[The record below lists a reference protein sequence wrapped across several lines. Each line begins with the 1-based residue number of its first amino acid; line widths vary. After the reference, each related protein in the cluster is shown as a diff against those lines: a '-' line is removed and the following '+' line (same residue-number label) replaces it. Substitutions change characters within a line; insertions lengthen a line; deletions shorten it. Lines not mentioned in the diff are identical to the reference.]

1 MTNIVPL
8 RNTGGFTRM
17 DNQLMDGLMA
27 IDLSAREM
35 KIVLYVAKAT
45 LNFNEGA
52 QRIPATAIAKA
63 THIHPDTVSK
73 AISGL
78 LRRRVL
84 FREGGAR
91 GDIGLC
97 DPKEWVF
104 VEQPKQTK
112 PSDSAQIIRIGSAAK
127 QTENDDSLLYSKKE
141 TPYVTLPSEEITSAP
156 SVGVEPVPAPAAK
169 TDRKTAFGLS
179 SLLADNPH
187 GLTEVLVKDWL
198 ALRKAKKAAV
208 TETVWN
214 SLNAELVKC
223 ATLGITPHVAMTE
236 ALSAGWQGF
245 KASWI
250 AKRLAEQA
258 GQASA
263 KTQVPSRHHGFA
275 DRDYTAGLR
284 QREDG
289 SYAL

>member
-1 MTNIVPL
+1 MTNIVHIDKS
-8 RNTGGFTRM
+8 RGFTRM

-91 GDIGLC
+91 GDIGLA

-104 VEQPKQTK
+104 VEDPKQTK
-112 PSDSAQIIRIGSAAK
+112 SSDSAQIVRIGSTAK
-127 QTENDDSLLYSKKE
+127 QTKTDDSLLYSKNK
-141 TPYVTLPSEEITSAP
+141 TPYVNLPSEDITSPPKVQAELP
-156 SVGVEPVPAPAAK
+156 VEPKP
-169 TDRKTAFGLS
+169 DRKAPFGLAQ
-179 SLLADNPH
+179 LLADNPH
-187 GLTEVLVKDWL
+187 QVPEQLLSDWL
-198 ALRKAKKAAV
+198 VQRKAKKAVV
-208 TETVWN
+208 TQTVWSTVN
-214 SLNAELVKC
+214 TELAKC
-223 ATLGITPHVAMTE
+223 ADAGISASTAITE

-245 KASWI
+245 KASWVVNRI
-250 AKRLAEQA
+250 RDNRQQPAMQ
-258 GQASA
+258 
-263 KTQVPSRHHGFA
+263 SRHHGF
-275 DRDYTAGLR
+275 DQIDYVGGR
-284 QREDG
+284 IQNEDG
-289 SYAL
+289 SYDI

>member
-84 FREGGAR
+84 FRDGGAR

-104 VEQPKQTK
+104 HEEPKQTK
-112 PSDSAQIIRIGSAAK
+112 SSDSAQIVRIGSAAK
-127 QTENDDSLLYSKKE
+127 QTKTDDSLLYSKNK
-141 TPYVTLPSEEITSAP
+141 TPYVNLPSEDITSP
-156 SVGVEPVPAPAAK
+156 PTVESDPVPAAK
-169 TDRKTAFGLS
+169 PDRKAPFGLAQLLANNPHQIPEQ
-179 SLLADNPH
+179 LLAD
-187 GLTEVLVKDWL
+187 WL
-198 ALRKAKKAAV
+198 AQRKAKKAAV
-208 TETVWN
+208 TTTVWGTV
-214 SLNAELVKC
+214 NAELEKC
-223 ATLGITPHVAMTE
+223 AEAGISASDAITE
-236 ALSAGWQGF
+236 VLAAGWQGF
-245 KASWI
+245 KASWVI
-250 AKRLAEQA
+250 NRIRDTRQ
-258 GQASA
+258 QP
-263 KTQVPSRHHGFA
+263 THQSRHHGFQNI
-275 DRDYTAGLR
+275 DYTRGATPNG
-284 QREDG
+284 DG
-289 SYAL
+289 SYDF

>member
-1 MTNIVPL
+1 
-8 RNTGGFTRM
+8 
-17 DNQLMDGLMA
+17 MDGLMA
-27 IDLSAREM
+27 IELSAREM

-45 LNFNEGA
+45 LNFGAGA
-52 QRIPATAIAKA
+52 QRIPATDIAKA

-104 VEQPKQTK
+104 VVEPKQTK
-112 PSDSAQIIRIGSAAK
+112 PSDPAEVVRIGSAAK
-127 QTENDDSLLYSKKE
+127 QTKTADCLLYSKKE
-141 TPYVTLPSEEITSAP
+141 TQVTLPSEEITSPLAEDEPAKPQRKAP
-156 SVGVEPVPAPAAK
+156 
-169 TDRKTAFGLS
+169 FGLKQ
-179 SLLADNPH
+179 LQADNPH
-187 GLTEVLVKDWL
+187 GLTDTLLKDWL
-198 ALRKAKKAAV
+198 ALRKEKRAAV
-208 TETVWN
+208 TATVWA

-223 ATLGITPHVAMTE
+223 QEQGIAPDVALTE

-245 KASWI
+245 KVAWI

-258 GQASA
+258 QAAPSTA
-263 KTQVPSRHHGFA
+263 NSRHHGFA
-275 DRDYTAGLR
+275 DRSYTAGLTPKG
-284 QREDG
+284 DG
-289 SYAL
+289 TYAF

>member
-1 MTNIVPL
+1 
-8 RNTGGFTRM
+8 M

-27 IDLSAREM
+27 INLSAHEI
-35 KIVLYVAKAT
+35 KVVLYVAKAT

-84 FREGGAR
+84 FRDGGAR

-97 DPKEWVF
+97 DPKEWIF
-104 VEQPKQTK
+104 TELPKQTK
-112 PSDSAQIIRIGSAAK
+112 SSDSAQIIRIGAEPK
-127 QTENDDSLLYSKKE
+127 QTETDDSLLYSKNK
-141 TPYVTLPSEEITSAP
+141 TPYENLPSEDISLLPQADP
-156 SVGVEPVPAPAAK
+156 EPTKAE
-169 TDRKTAFGLS
+169 RKKPFGLAK
-179 SLLADNPH
+179 LLADNPH
-187 GLTEVLVKDWL
+187 GLAEPLLADWL

-214 SLNAELVKC
+214 SLNAELFAC
-223 ATLGITPHVAMTE
+223 AALGIAADVAMTE

-250 AKRLAEQA
+250 AKRLAEQEPKSLA
-258 GQASA
+258 Q
-263 KTQVPSRHHGFA
+263 SRHHGF
-275 DRDYTAGLR
+275 DNKDYTAGLKR
-284 QREDG
+284 RKDG

>member
-27 IDLSAREM
+27 INLSAHEM
-35 KIVLYVAKAT
+35 KVVLYVAKAT

-63 THIHPDTVSK
+63 TNIHPDTISK

-104 VEQPKQTK
+104 VEHPKQTNT
-112 PSDSAQIIRIGSAAK
+112 SDSAQIIRIGSDSK
-127 QTENDDSLLYSKKE
+127 QTETADSLLYSKNK
-141 TPYVTLPSEEITSAP
+141 TPYVNLPSEDITSPPKAQADLP
-156 SVGVEPVPAPAAK
+156 VEPK
-169 TDRKTAFGLS
+169 SERKTQFGLS
-179 SLLADNPH
+179 QLLADNPH
-187 GLTEVLVKDWL
+187 QVPEQLLSDWL
-198 ALRKAKKAAV
+198 AQRKAKKAAV
-208 TETVWN
+208 TLTVW
-214 SLNAELVKC
+214 STVNAELAKC
-223 ATLGITPHVAMTE
+223 ADAGISASTAITE

-245 KASWI
+245 KASWVI
-250 AKRLAEQA
+250 KRLAE
-258 GQASA
+258 SA
-263 KTQVPSRHHGFA
+263 PTLAAPSRHTGFA
-275 DRDYTAGLR
+275 DRDYQAGLI

-289 SYAL
+289 TYAF

>member
-73 AISGL
+73 AISSL

-84 FREGGAR
+84 FRDGGAR

-104 VEQPKQTK
+104 VEDPNQTK
-112 PSDSAQIIRIGSAAK
+112 SSDSAQIVRIGSAAK
-127 QTENDDSLLYSKKE
+127 QTKTDDSLLYSKNK
-141 TPYVTLPSEEITSAP
+141 TPYENLPPEDISLPPQA
-156 SVGVEPVPAPAAK
+156 EPAK
-169 TDRKTAFGLS
+169 PDRKAPFGLS
-179 SLLADNPH
+179 NLLADNPH
-187 GLTEVLVKDWL
+187 QVPDQLLTDWL
-198 ALRKAKKAAV
+198 AQRKAKKAAV
-208 TETVWN
+208 TATVWSTVN
-214 SLNAELVKC
+214 TELAKC
-223 ATLGITPHVAMTE
+223 AEAGISASDAITE

-245 KASWI
+245 KASWVI
-250 AKRLAEQA
+250 NRIRDSRQPAAQ
-258 GQASA
+258 
-263 KTQVPSRHHGFA
+263 SRHHGFQQI
-275 DRDYTAGLR
+275 DYERGMTARG
-284 QREDG
+284 DG
-289 SYAL
+289 SYDF